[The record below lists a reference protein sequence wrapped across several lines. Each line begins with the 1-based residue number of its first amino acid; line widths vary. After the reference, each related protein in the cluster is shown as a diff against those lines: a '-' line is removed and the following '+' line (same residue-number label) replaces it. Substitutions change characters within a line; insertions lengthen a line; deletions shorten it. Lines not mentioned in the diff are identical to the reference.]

1 MIWGKRQQI
10 ILWIVAYTPLLL
22 VMIYRFIDANNYFKQ
37 QKILIWIA
45 SIVDKV
51 IYDSIIVIIIFLTSW
66 YCYKK
71 ITNYYLSTLNTKLEN
86 GSEGFTV
93 SVRKYNKLTANEYSF
108 FLLTLLVPL
117 VSIDHSSIVN
127 LWVTIII
134 ISLAI
139 IIYVKTDYL
148 ITCPVF
154 FISGYQVFRATIS
167 FGTREEE
174 QADESLKKEVII
186 LTKMKFLNL
195 NKKFRVEHLVAD
207 IYYLAKEPNE

>member
-22 VMIYRFIDANNYFKQ
+22 VMIYRFIDAKNYFKQ
-37 QKILIWIA
+37 HKILVWIA
-45 SIVDKV
+45 NIVDKV
-51 IYDSIIVIIIFLTSW
+51 VYDSIIVIIIFLTSW

-71 ITNYYLSTLNTKLEN
+71 ITNYYLSPLNTKLEN
-86 GSEGFTV
+86 GSEGYTV

-195 NKKFRVEHLVAD
+195 DNKFRVERLVAD

>member
-10 ILWIVAYTPLLL
+10 ILWIIAYIPLLL
-22 VMIYRFIDANNYFKQ
+22 VMIYRFIDARNYFKQ
-37 QKILIWIA
+37 QKVLIWIA

-51 IYDSIIVIIIFLTSW
+51 IYDSIIVIIIFLASW
-66 YCYKK
+66 LCYKK
-71 ITNYYLSTLNTKLEN
+71 ITNYYLSPLNTKLEN
-86 GSEGFTV
+86 GSEGYTI

-174 QADESLKKEVII
+174 QADDSLKKEVII

-195 NKKFRVEHLVAD
+195 DNKFRVERLVAD
-207 IYYLAKEPNE
+207 IYYLTKEPNE